1 MPVYEA
7 LLYAADRYEHV
18 KREVEPKLRR
28 GVILVSDR
36 YLYSSLAYQGAAG
49 VNLSWLR
56 GLNSFTPKPGIILY
70 LDVTP
75 RGGLARKSGKKS
87 NMENVDN
94 VRKVRKLYLKLAE
107 EDGFITFDAGKGVNV
122 LHRQIVSAVLK
133 NLRAK
138 GISAR

>member
-28 GVILVSDR
+28 SIVLVSDR

-56 GLNSFTPKPGIILY
+56 ELNSFTPKPDIILY
-70 LDVTP
+70 LDITP
-75 RGGLARKSGKKS
+75 RGGLTRKIGEKS
-87 NMENVDN
+87 NMENIDN
-94 VRKVRKLYLKLAE
+94 VKKVRKLYLQLAE
-107 EDGFITFDAGKGVNV
+107 EEGFITINAGKGINA
-122 LHRQIVSAVLK
+122 LHRQIVSTALK
-133 NLRAK
+133 NLRCR
-138 GISAR
+138 GLSAQ